1 MRAKTQAGFLA
12 LHAAAQDACHPLTKS
27 DSFLSTLPFCAPS
40 VLLYFTVVREITWT
54 TLAFWQ
60 ATRENVS
67 PIVQKSVTE

>member
-1 MRAKTQAGFLA
+1 MRARTQAGFLA
-12 LHAAAQDACHPLTKS
+12 LYAAAQDACHPLSKS

-40 VLLYFTVVREITWT
+40 ALLGVPVVREITWT

-67 PIVQKSVTE
+67 PIVQKSMTE